1 MSGLVEFLLARIA
14 EDEQIAEWAASVY
27 RGDGTLKR
35 WRRDVETNEVIMSN
49 GSPGAARRLADAGF
63 DISVEEAAR
72 IERPHGPVIDEAG
85 GHVADHVA
93 YWDPAHVLRE
103 CEAKRR
109 IVALHSE
116 GDKGTCYTCSVNG
129 TRVQD
134 NLIACPTL
142 RDLAAVYADHPD
154 YRDEWRP

>member
-35 WRRDVETNEVIMSN
+35 WRRDVETNEVIMSS

-93 YWDPAHVLRE
+93 Y
-103 CEAKRR
+103 
-109 IVALHSE
+109 
-116 GDKGTCYTCSVNG
+116 
-129 TRVQD
+129 
-134 NLIACPTL
+134 
-142 RDLAAVYADHPD
+142 
-154 YRDEWRP
+154 